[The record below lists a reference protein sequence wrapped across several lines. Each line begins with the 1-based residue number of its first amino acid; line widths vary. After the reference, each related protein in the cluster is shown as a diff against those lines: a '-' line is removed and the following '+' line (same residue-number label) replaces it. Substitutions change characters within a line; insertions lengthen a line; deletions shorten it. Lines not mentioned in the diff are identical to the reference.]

1 MNWILEKL
9 GEEIRE
15 IAGLK
20 KNRKVPTY
28 VEATE
33 LKQGHSLKRYEE
45 KKTKLE

>member
-20 KNRKVPTY
+20 KNR
-28 VEATE
+28 ARINE
-33 LKQGHSLKRYEE
+33 LEQQ
-45 KKTKLE
+45 